1 MKSKVIIF
9 TLIVIAAWGC
19 KHVNPSR
26 YLPGTWVTNE
36 IDYVYDDTVITVTGQ
51 NLRWEFTWNEYEA
64 YDNDTLTESGTYSVT
79 LNGKK
84 INFYSSTGTSQ
95 MEILESEETMM
106 LWQTPDYGIGFRL
119 RYELNKVQ

>member
-1 MKSKVIIF
+1 MKTKFIIF
-9 TLIVIAAWGC
+9 ILIVIATYGC
-19 KHVNPSR
+19 KHVNPTR
-26 YLPGTWVTNE
+26 YLPGTWVTTE
-36 IDYVYDDTVITVTGQ
+36 IDYVYDDTVITATGQ
-51 NLRWEFTWNEYEA
+51 NLRWEFTWNEYET

-79 LNGKK
+79 PNGKK
-84 INFYSSTGTSQ
+84 INFYSSVGTTQ